1 MLNTALQVL
10 SKDGTIADNTYQ
22 IIGEDGV
29 LPQGDVVLT
38 TAQLDQLANISG
50 KKAVLITVDDS
61 PEVNDYPL
69 YQLDTIFIEFAG
81 FNDGRGYSFAA
92 LLRRQG
98 YQGELRAI
106 GDIFKDVLNYLK
118 RSGFD
123 TFVVKEGKDIVE
135 AAADLSFLYL
145 LHFFAIQHFVPKLHR
160 YLVQLEFSSSVMGIL
175 PLYLD
180 IGI

>member
-22 IIGEDGV
+22 VIGEDGV

-38 TAQLDQLANISG
+38 VEQLEQIANVSG
-50 KKAVLITVDDS
+50 KKALYITVDAS
-61 PEVNDYPL
+61 PEVNEFPL
-69 YQLDTIFIEFAG
+69 DQLDAIFIEFAG

-98 YQGELRAI
+98 YQGELRAT

-123 TFVVKEGKDIVE
+123 TFVVKEGKDIHE
-135 AAADLSFLYL
+135 AAAGLNDFKHPYQAST
-145 LHFFAIQHFVPKLHR
+145 AV
-160 YLVQLEFSSSVMGIL
+160 VQASYQTGA
-175 PLYLD
+175 
-180 IGI
+180 

>member
-22 IIGEDGV
+22 VIGEDGV

-38 TAQLDQLANISG
+38 VEQLHQLAQVSG
-50 KKAVLITVDDS
+50 KKALLVTVDAS
-61 PEVNDYPL
+61 PETHEFPL
-69 YQLDTIFIEFAG
+69 DQLDAIFIDFAG

-98 YQGELRAI
+98 FQGELRAT
-106 GDIFKDVLNYLK
+106 GDVFKDVLNYMK

-123 TFVVKEGKDIVE
+123 TFVVKEGKDILE
-135 AAADLSFLYL
+135 AAAGLNDFRNPYQASTAVAQASYQTG
-145 LHFFAIQHFVPKLHR
+145 A
-160 YLVQLEFSSSVMGIL
+160 
-175 PLYLD
+175 
-180 IGI
+180 

>member
-22 IIGEDGV
+22 LMGEDGV

-38 TAQLDQLANISG
+38 VEQLDQITNVAG
-50 KKAVLITVDDS
+50 KKALYLTVDAS
-61 PEVNDYPL
+61 PETHEFPL
-69 YQLDTIFIEFAG
+69 DQLDAIFIEFAG

-98 YQGELRAI
+98 FQGELRAT
-106 GDIFKDVLNYLK
+106 GDVFKDVLNYMK

-123 TFVVKEGKDIVE
+123 TFVIKEGKDIQE
-135 AAADLSFLYL
+135 AASGLNDFKNPYQASTAVAQAHYQTG
-145 LHFFAIQHFVPKLHR
+145 A
-160 YLVQLEFSSSVMGIL
+160 
-175 PLYLD
+175 
-180 IGI
+180 

>member
-22 IIGEDGV
+22 LIGEDGV

-38 TAQLDQLANISG
+38 VEQLDQITNISG
-50 KKAVLITVDDS
+50 KKALYLTVDAS
-61 PEVNDYPL
+61 PETNEFPL
-69 YQLDTIFIEFAG
+69 EQLDAIFIEFAG

-98 YQGELRAI
+98 FQGELRAT
-106 GDIFKDVLNYLK
+106 GDVFKDVLNYMK

-123 TFVVKEGKDIVE
+123 TFVIKEGKDIQE
-135 AAADLSFLYL
+135 AAAGLGDFTNPYQAST
-145 LHFFAIQHFVPKLHR
+145 AVPTPN
-160 YLVQLEFSSSVMGIL
+160 YQTGA
-175 PLYLD
+175 
-180 IGI
+180 

>member
-22 IIGEDGV
+22 VIGEEGV

-38 TAQLDQLANISG
+38 VEQLDQLTQVSG
-50 KKAVLITVDDS
+50 KKALLVTVDAS
-61 PEVNDYPL
+61 PETHEFPL
-69 YQLDTIFIEFAG
+69 DQLDAIFIDFAG

-98 YQGELRAI
+98 FQGELRAT
-106 GDIFKDVLNYLK
+106 GDVFKDVLNYMK

-123 TFVVKEGKDIVE
+123 TFVIKEGKDILE
-135 AAADLSFLYL
+135 AAAGLNDFRNPYQASTAVAHASYQTG
-145 LHFFAIQHFVPKLHR
+145 A
-160 YLVQLEFSSSVMGIL
+160 
-175 PLYLD
+175 
-180 IGI
+180 